1 MGIDPRVERARRVL
15 LARIASYGYTHFS
28 AVGGVIYTY
37 TVGLPAYAR
46 HPELVVCGVPPDE
59 AIPILGDV
67 VRLLTDSARA
77 LDGRVMGLLEDDMPL
92 WVAPIP
98 EATVAS
104 QLSAASW
111 WRKEHHDGKPAAAK
125 QIVIPD
131 AARRFPWQAGCD
143 PDLRALQS
151 LLLPEIAVREPDVA
165 LSRPGD
171 AARCPRNLRRRGI
184 RASRRPRR

>member
-1 MGIDPRVERARRVL
+1 MGIDPRIERARRVL
-15 LARIASYGYTHFS
+15 LARIASYGYTHLS

-46 HPELVVCGVPPDE
+46 HPELVVCGIPPDE
-59 AIPILGDV
+59 AIPISGDV
-67 VRLLTDSARA
+67 IRLLSDSRA

-111 WRKEHHDGKPAAAK
+111 WRKEHHDGKPATAK
-125 QIVIPD
+125 QIILPD

-151 LLLPEIAVREPDVA
+151 LLLPEIAVREPDVVT
-165 LSRPGD
+165 SQPRD
-171 AARCPRNLRRRGI
+171 AAGCPRNLRRE
-184 RASRRPRR
+184 ASVRRRRPRR